1 MSKETFSPW
10 PSFSAEEI
18 QAVTDV
24 LSSNKVNYWTGDNC
38 RQFEDEF
45 ARFVGC
51 EYAIAVSN
59 GTTALDLALL
69 ALGVGDGDEVI
80 VTSRTF
86 LASVSSIIN
95 ARAIPV
101 FADVSLDTQNINSD
115 SINEVITKKTKA
127 IMCVHL
133 AGWPCD
139 MDPIMHLAKKHELVV
154 IEDCAQAHGA
164 QYKGQSVGSIGHVG
178 AWSFCQDK
186 IMTTGG
192 EGGMVTTNDKK
203 LWSHMWSHKDHG
215 KSWEAVFE
223 REHPPGYRWVHESFG
238 TNWRMTEM
246 QAAIGRIQLK
256 CLKDW
261 NTMRLANANAIWK
274 VANDLK
280 GVRVPRLNCFGCAGE
295 CNDSKGCTHG
305 AYKCYVFVEGSERDR
320 NKILSGIKQK
330 GVPCFPGSCSEVYL
344 EKAFEGTNFRP
355 EKRLPNAKRL
365 GETSLMFLCHPTL
378 TKHEIQKTCAA
389 LVGVVS
395 EHFR

>member
-133 AGWPCD
+133 AG
-139 MDPIMHLAKKHELVV
+139 
-154 IEDCAQAHGA
+154 
-164 QYKGQSVGSIGHVG
+164 
-178 AWSFCQDK
+178 
-186 IMTTGG
+186 
-192 EGGMVTTNDKK
+192 
-203 LWSHMWSHKDHG
+203 
-215 KSWEAVFE
+215 
-223 REHPPGYRWVHESFG
+223 
-238 TNWRMTEM
+238 
-246 QAAIGRIQLK
+246 
-256 CLKDW
+256 
-261 NTMRLANANAIWK
+261 
-274 VANDLK
+274 
-280 GVRVPRLNCFGCAGE
+280 
-295 CNDSKGCTHG
+295 
-305 AYKCYVFVEGSERDR
+305 
-320 NKILSGIKQK
+320 
-330 GVPCFPGSCSEVYL
+330 
-344 EKAFEGTNFRP
+344 
-355 EKRLPNAKRL
+355 
-365 GETSLMFLCHPTL
+365 
-378 TKHEIQKTCAA
+378 
-389 LVGVVS
+389 
-395 EHFR
+395 